1 MLSATPY
8 NKTYLDLSNQLRL
21 FIQED
26 KDLGI
31 SPEKFI
37 ESIGG
42 RVQFMA
48 KYQYSAT
55 TLPAFEKS
63 SYVDDWRE
71 LMRLY
76 MVRRPSSFIKQ
87 NYAET
92 DPVNSRKYL
101 LFSDGSRSYF
111 PDRLPKKVEYDFNP
125 NDPKD
130 QYAKLYSESV
140 KFNIRNFNVTQ
151 L

>member
-1 MLSATPY
+1 MWEDYRDQYRLRAKVLSISQAMHELPNLRRYRLMLIDESHNLRNREGKRYRAIQEYIQENESKVIMLSATPY
-8 NKTYLDLSNQLRL
+8 NKTYLDLSNQLRV
-21 FIQED
+21 FVPED
-26 KDLGI
+26 KDIGI
-31 SPEKFI
+31 SPERFI

-76 MVRRPSSFIKQ
+76 MV
-87 NYAET
+87 
-92 DPVNSRKYL
+92 
-101 LFSDGSRSYF
+101 
-111 PDRLPKKVEYDFNP
+111 
-125 NDPKD
+125 
-130 QYAKLYSESV
+130 
-140 KFNIRNFNVTQ
+140 
-151 L
+151 